1 MPGGRGRRQRNGVR
15 NAAPR
20 YDVCNFYRVMLM
32 RILVAAVI
40 LLAPLASHAQ
50 AYPAKPIR
58 TIMTLGAGGSAES
71 AARAIG
77 LKLNESMGQPILIE
91 AHGGAGGAVGADMV
105 ARAAP
110 DGYTLLFGTTSALV
124 LRRFLV
130 KNVPYDAE
138 RDFTPL
144 IQVGETISC
153 VVAGP
158 AVPGTTLAD
167 AVEFAKRNPNK
178 VSYGSSGIG
187 TTHHLSG
194 AMIEQLQGV
203 KMIHVPYKSGAQGVI
218 DTVSGRIGLMFGTL
232 GTMTPQVGP
241 GKLKLLAVNNGRRFS
256 KMPEV
261 PTINELIP
269 GYDRPPS
276 WVGYLGPAGL
286 PQPLVQRLHG
296 ELNKAILHPDTVE
309 RLLQQGI
316 LADTSTP
323 AEFAAFIRKNMEV
336 AGKMMRA
343 AGIQPE

>member
-1 MPGGRGRRQRNGVR
+1 MRR
-15 NAAPR
+15 
-20 YDVCNFYRVMLM
+20 M
-32 RILVAAVI
+32 ILAVAAIAV
-40 LLAPLASHAQ
+40 PLAALAQ
-50 AYPAKPIR
+50 PYPAKPIR
-58 TIMTLGAGGSAES
+58 TVMTLGAGGSAEA

-77 LKLNESMGQPILIE
+77 LKLTESMGQPILVE
-91 AHGGAGGAVGADMV
+91 AQGGAGGAMGAEMV
-105 ARAAP
+105 VRAAP

-130 KNVPYDAE
+130 KNTSYDAE

-158 AVPGTTLAD
+158 AVPGSTLAE

-178 VSYGSSGIG
+178 LSYGSSGIG

-194 AMIEQLQGV
+194 VLIEQLMGV
-203 KMIHVPYKSGAQGVI
+203 QMIHVPYKSGAQGVI
-218 DTVSGRIGLMFGTL
+218 DTVSGRLGLMFGT
-232 GTMTPQVGP
+232 MTPQIGP
-241 GKLKLLAVNNGRRFS
+241 GKLKLLAINNGRRFH
-256 KMPEV
+256 KLPEM

-276 WVGYLGPAGL
+276 WVGYLGPAGMQ
-286 PQPLVQRLHG
+286 QPLVRRLYE

-316 LADTSTP
+316 LADTAPP
-323 AEFAAFIRKNMEV
+323 AEFAAFIRKNVE
-336 AGKMMRA
+336 A
-343 AGIQPE
+343 AGRMMKTAGIEPE